1 MLLGFVSD
9 IELLVHFYILNQHH
23 RVEIEIL
30 NIDYQITT
38 CSNESQSERE
48 TKINNHHGKAKT
60 TTQVTRHIQ
69 QSERQHES
77 TIRNKYKPY
86 KAL

>member
-9 IELLVHFYILNQHH
+9 IELLAHFHILNQHH

-38 CSNESQSERE
+38 AMNHSQNE
-48 TKINNHHGKAKT
+48 KLK
-60 TTQVTRHIQ
+60 
-69 QSERQHES
+69 
-77 TIRNKYKPY
+77 
-86 KAL
+86 

>member
-1 MLLGFVSD
+1 MLLGFVSE
-9 IELLVHFYILNQHH
+9 IELLVHFHILNQHH

-48 TKINNHHGKAKT
+48 TKINNHHEKAKITPQVTTIWT
-60 TTQVTRHIQ
+60 TT
-69 QSERQHES
+69 
-77 TIRNKYKPY
+77 
-86 KAL
+86 